1 MVSEQRS
8 EGSKIRQSLLIIRHS
23 SIVTRQSSIKMLR
36 PVLLVP
42 DARLKEK
49 CARVE
54 KFDES
59 LHQLVRDLEDTRRN
73 NTACVGIA
81 ASQIGALFR
90 VALCDT
96 SGHRKFGAQS
106 SGYRVLINPEII
118 ERSGE
123 RLGREGCLSLPDFTA
138 NVKRALNIKV
148 RFQDLQGAWH
158 ELEISDFE
166 AVVMQHEID
175 HLDGILFLDRVANLA
190 TDVFRRK
197 IK

>member
-1 MVSEQRS
+1 M
-8 EGSKIRQSLLIIRHS
+8 I
-23 SIVTRQSSIKMLR
+23 R

-42 DARLKEK
+42 DARLKEI
-49 CARVE
+49 CAPVE

-59 LHQLVRDLEDTRRN
+59 LHELVRDLDDTRRDN
-73 NTACVGIA
+73 VACVGIA
-81 ASQIGALFR
+81 APQIGAVVR
-90 VALCDT
+90 VAIVDT
-96 SGHRKFGAQS
+96 SQHKKFGS
-106 SGYRVLINPEII
+106 DSRGYHILINPEII

-138 NVKRALNIKV
+138 NVKRAAQITL

-158 ELEISDFE
+158 ELQTSDFE
-166 AVVMQHEID
+166 AVVVQHEID

-197 IK
+197 VK